1 MNRFHVHP
9 CVPHAEIS
17 EEDVEGFVLPLAS
30 EIENNCILF
39 FPVPDEDGI
48 LINHLLELDEA
59 GQQQVELIEV
69 FKTMIK
75 TWKSGDRFLSGI
87 LLDSKY
93 NAEIDE
99 ENLQVNVIL
108 SSGNDGFI
116 EAVTKMNFIHAMI
129 ISVMEGI
136 DIMVSDELLA
146 KLVPD
151 VFGEDEMEDDQFHEG
166 LDGLEE
172 SNEAPIDQNILD
184 IAMKIMGGKIK

>member
-108 SSGNDGFI
+108 SSGMMG
-116 EAVTKMNFIHAMI
+116 
-129 ISVMEGI
+129 
-136 DIMVSDELLA
+136 LLRLLQ
-146 KLVPD
+146 K
-151 VFGEDEMEDDQFHEG
+151 
-166 LDGLEE
+166 
-172 SNEAPIDQNILD
+172 
-184 IAMKIMGGKIK
+184 

>member
-1 MNRFHVHP
+1 
-9 CVPHAEIS
+9 
-17 EEDVEGFVLPLAS
+17 
-30 EIENNCILF
+30 
-39 FPVPDEDGI
+39 
-48 LINHLLELDEA
+48 
-59 GQQQVELIEV
+59 
-69 FKTMIK
+69 
-75 TWKSGDRFLSGI
+75 
-87 LLDSKY
+87 
-93 NAEIDE
+93 
-99 ENLQVNVIL
+99 
-108 SSGNDGFI
+108 
-116 EAVTKMNFIHAMI
+116 MNFIHAMI